1 MLPQSNSGS
10 QYKQT
15 SGETDEISKDGYSY
29 RLRVVFQ
36 PYWAEN
42 PYQKL
47 LSENLIKLGV
57 QIGEANSRNKALMG
71 QTPDILHLH
80 WLDALFQF
88 RVKSTL
94 LSLLRLVKFLTK
106 LFILKLR
113 GVKIVWTAHN
123 LKNHEKLYP
132 LLDRICTSVV
142 ANLAHAIVAH
152 SETAKREIVSTIRS
166 INKDK
171 IFVIPHGNYINS
183 YENKIDRLEAQ
194 QALDIPNSS
203 FVFLF
208 LGQIRPYKG
217 VLELIEAF
225 KQLHH
230 KHIYLV
236 IAGKILNDELA
247 EQIRQKIASH
257 SNIKFIPGFVPDDQI
272 QVYMNACD
280 VLVFPYQ
287 DLLTSGA
294 AILAMSFGKACL
306 APSKPYFTE
315 VLGNSG
321 AFFYDPDNLAGLS
334 QAMNTAVH
342 SKNELISMGD
352 RNLQMAEQ
360 WNWSRV
366 AKMTLDVYKYCL
378 SR

>member
-1 MLPQSNSGS
+1 MLSQSNSGS
-10 QYKQT
+10 QNRHL
-15 SGETDEISKDGYSY
+15 GETDALFKDGGSN
-29 RLRVVFQ
+29 RLKVVFQ

-47 LSENLIKLGV
+47 LSENLMKLGV
-57 QIGEANSRNKALMG
+57 QIGEVNSGDRSLMG
-71 QTPDILHLH
+71 QIPDILHLH

-88 RVKSTL
+88 RVQSTL
-94 LSLLRLVKFLTK
+94 MSLLRLIKFLTK
-106 LFILKLR
+106 LFLLRLR

-142 ANLAHAIVAH
+142 AKLAHAIIAH
-152 SETAKREIVSTIRS
+152 SETAKKEIASTIRF
-166 INKDK
+166 INQDK
-171 IFVIPHGNYINS
+171 IFVVPHGNYVGYYVNNI
-183 YENKIDRLEAQ
+183 KRLEAQ

-208 LGQIRPYKG
+208 LGLIRPYKG

-230 KHIYLV
+230 NQVQLV
-236 IAGKILNDELA
+236 IAGKTLNNQLT
-247 EQIRQKIASH
+247 EQIRHKIADH

-280 VLVFPYQ
+280 VVVFPYQ

-294 AILAMSFGKACL
+294 VILAMSFGKTCL
-306 APSKPYFTE
+306 APRKSYFTE
-315 VLGNSG
+315 VLSDSG
-321 AFFYDPDNLAGLS
+321 AFFYNPDTAEGLS
-334 QAMNTAVH
+334 QAMNCAIQ
-342 SKNELISMGD
+342 SKSELLSMGD

-366 AKMTLDVYKYCL
+366 AKMTLDVYTQCK
-378 SR
+378 

>member
-10 QYKQT
+10 QYKQNL
-15 SGETDEISKDGYSY
+15 GGTDDQSKDGGSY
-29 RLRVVFQ
+29 RLNVDFQ

-47 LSENLIKLGV
+47 LSENLMKLGV
-57 QIGEANSRNKALMG
+57 HVGEVNSRNKSLTG
-71 QTPDILHLH
+71 QIPDILHLH

-88 RVKSTL
+88 RVKNTF
-94 LSLLRLVKFLTK
+94 LSLLRLIKFLTK
-106 LFILKLR
+106 LFILRIR

-132 LLDRICTSVV
+132 LLDRICTTVV
-142 ANLAHAIVAH
+142 ANLSHAIIAH
-152 SETAKREIVSTIRS
+152 SETAKREIISMIHS
-166 INKDK
+166 IDKDK
-171 IFVIPHGNYINS
+171 IFVVPHGNYISS

-194 QALDIPNSS
+194 KALDIPNSS

-225 KQLHH
+225 KQLPH
-230 KHIYLV
+230 KQTHLV
-236 IAGKILNDELA
+236 IAGKILNSELA
-247 EQIRQKIASH
+247 EEIKQKIAGH
-257 SNIKFIPGFVPDDQI
+257 SNIKFMPGFVPDDQI

-294 AILAMSFGKACL
+294 VILAMSFGKACL
-306 APSKPYFTE
+306 APRKSYFIE
-315 VLGNSG
+315 VLNNSG
-321 AFFYDPDNLAGLS
+321 AFFYDPDTPEGLP
-334 QAMNTAVH
+334 QVMNSAIQ
-342 SKNELISMGD
+342 SKNELLTMGEH
-352 RNLQMAEQ
+352 NLQMAEQ